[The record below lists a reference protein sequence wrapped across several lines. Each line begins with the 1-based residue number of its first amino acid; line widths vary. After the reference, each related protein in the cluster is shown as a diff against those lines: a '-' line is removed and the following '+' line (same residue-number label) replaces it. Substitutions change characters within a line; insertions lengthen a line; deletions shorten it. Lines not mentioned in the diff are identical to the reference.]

1 MQLEPEH
8 RSPLTQEPEG
18 GDIGT
23 PPVGEFKRV
32 MRRLWKKRPARFGVF
47 VLLGVALLAIFAPY
61 ITDYKIDV
69 MDIPN
74 RLAPPSRQHLFGT
87 DEFGRDLFTRIVYGS
102 RYTLQIGFISVT
114 IALVT
119 GSLIGLVSGYF
130 GKWVD
135 IVLMRFIDLMLAFP
149 GMLIALGVVAILG
162 PSLQNSMIAVG
173 IGSMPSYAR
182 VVRASVLSVKEKE
195 FVESARAGGLSSW
208 RILFRHILPNVLSPL
223 IVLATLGLPGAIL
236 SAAGL
241 SFLGLG
247 AQPPI
252 PEWGAILNSGRA
264 FLRQAPWVTTF
275 PGLAIMLV
283 VLAFN
288 LLGNELRDVLDPRLK

>member
-1 MQLEPEH
+1 MALEPSQ
-8 RSPLTQEPEG
+8 RAQEPEG
-18 GDIGT
+18 GDVGT
-23 PPVGEFKRV
+23 PPVSETRRV
-32 MRRLWKKRPARFGVF
+32 MRRLWSKRPAKFGIL
-47 VLLGVALLAIFAPY
+47 VLLGVVFLAVFAPY
-61 ITDYKIDV
+61 ITDYQPDA
-69 MDIPN
+69 MDIPK
-74 RLAPPSRQHLFGT
+74 RFMPPSREHLFGT

-114 IALVT
+114 IALIT

-130 GKWVD
+130 GGWVD

-149 GMLIALGVVAILG
+149 GMIIALGVVAILG

-195 FVESARAGGLSSW
+195 FVESARAGGLSNM
-208 RILFRHILPNVLSPL
+208 RILFRHVLPNVLSPL

-247 AQPPI
+247 AQPPT
-252 PEWGAILNSGRA
+252 PEWGSILNSGRA

-275 PGLAIMLV
+275 PGLAIMFV